1 MIGVVLLV
9 WEILKGEDS
18 DEIIC
23 FIKRSFIRCQL
34 MLVSVHFSVIPIN
47 LALSPLR
54 AQVMDPTIFSDFE
67 YFVL

>member
-1 MIGVVLLV
+1 
-9 WEILKGEDS
+9 
-18 DEIIC
+18 
-23 FIKRSFIRCQL
+23 

-67 YFVL
+67 YFLYCSIRTTFDELLIEE